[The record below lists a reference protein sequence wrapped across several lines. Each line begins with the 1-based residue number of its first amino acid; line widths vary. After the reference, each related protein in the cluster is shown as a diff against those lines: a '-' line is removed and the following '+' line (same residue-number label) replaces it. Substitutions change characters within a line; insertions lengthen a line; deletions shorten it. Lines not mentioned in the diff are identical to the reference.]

1 MKTIADLN
9 ALIPELIDLVIDNA
23 IIGDE
28 EDHPDTNL
36 VYDEDGW
43 FIDITYQCE
52 GEYFYEPGDYW
63 TPESSGLLSASGEII
78 RLKASHYDEDT
89 EEETEFSEYDVREL
103 CDALNCALANIA

>member
-43 FIDITYQCE
+43 FIDIIY
-52 GEYFYEPGDYW
+52 
-63 TPESSGLLSASGEII
+63 
-78 RLKASHYDEDT
+78 
-89 EEETEFSEYDVREL
+89 
-103 CDALNCALANIA
+103 